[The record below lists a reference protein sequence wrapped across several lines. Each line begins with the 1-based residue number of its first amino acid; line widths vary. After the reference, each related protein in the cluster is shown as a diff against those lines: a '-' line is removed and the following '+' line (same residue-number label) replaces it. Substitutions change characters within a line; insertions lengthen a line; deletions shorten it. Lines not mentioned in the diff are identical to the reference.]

1 MSEPTQTPAQTPAP
15 RSRARR
21 TALRH
26 LSPTAIIAAVLPLLT
41 VGALLLVRPSL
52 PPDRAEA
59 PVSQTL
65 HRAVRACP
73 ADSGPVLVGADDP
86 GPVQVAGSDI
96 EVRPHRPVNAGRS
109 GRDALVVGTGDQAT
123 SLTAGRWRSKG
134 LAALSCPDT
143 ATSTWF
149 TGLGAGATHSSTI
162 SLTNPDRG
170 SAVADITVLAKNGP
184 KDVPAL
190 RGIKVLGD
198 STLVINLAEV
208 FPRRPQLA
216 VQVTVPRGRLA
227 TSVLDVNPG
236 IGGDTETSDW
246 LPGQAEP
253 GTDQLLLGLAP
264 GTARDDR
271 LVLANTSEDEGRAQ
285 IRVVTKDASF
295 APDNLPEVSL
305 RPQSVTTV
313 RLAGVLA
320 TALKDGAI
328 GLEVRS
334 TVPATAT
341 LRSVIGGDLVH
352 AAPVTAGDATMTSFV
367 PPGTA
372 QVLLGQASAIGTV
385 RVRSYAHGKLIG
397 TKTVETTPGTG
408 GVVELPKGADFVE
421 VTPDRTSVHAAL
433 LVSGRP
439 GASTGAT
446 VVPLVPTP
454 TERLV
459 PSVRPGR

>member
-1 MSEPTQTPAQTPAP
+1 
-15 RSRARR
+15 
-21 TALRH
+21 
-26 LSPTAIIAAVLPLLT
+26 VLPLLT

-73 ADSGPVLVGADDP
+73 ADSGPVLVGAADP
-86 GPVQVAGSDI
+86 GPVQVAGSDV
-96 EVRPHRPVNAGRS
+96 EVRAHTPASAGRA
-109 GRDALVVGTGDQAT
+109 GRDALVVGTGAQAP
-123 SLTAGRWRSKG
+123 SLVAGRWRTKG

-184 KDVPAL
+184 KHVPAL

-216 VQVTVPRGRLA
+216 IQVTVPRGRLA

-264 GTARDDR
+264 GAARDDR

-285 IRVVTKDASF
+285 VRVVTKDASF

-305 RPQSVTTV
+305 RPQSVTSV
-313 RLAGVLA
+313 RLGGVLA

-334 TVPATAT
+334 TVPTTAT
-341 LRSVIGGDLVH
+341 LRSVVGGE
-352 AAPVTAGDATMTSFV
+352 
-367 PPGTA
+367 
-372 QVLLGQASAIGTV
+372 
-385 RVRSYAHGKLIG
+385 R
-397 TKTVETTPGTG
+397 
-408 GVVELPKGADFVE
+408 
-421 VTPDRTSVHAAL
+421 
-433 LVSGRP
+433 
-439 GASTGAT
+439 
-446 VVPLVPTP
+446 VVPMISGEQLP
-454 TERLV
+454 RIC
-459 PSVRPGR
+459 

>member
-1 MSEPTQTPAQTPAP
+1 MSEPTQTPAP

-21 TALRH
+21 TAVRH
-26 LSPTAIIAAVLPLLT
+26 LSPTAIIATVLPVLT

-59 PVSQTL
+59 PVSETL

-73 ADSGPVLVGADDP
+73 ADSGPVLVGAAEP
-86 GPVQVAGSDI
+86 GQVDVAGA
-96 EVRPHRPVNAGRS
+96 EVDVQPHAPATAGRS
-109 GRDALVVGTGDQAT
+109 GREALVVGTGDQAT
-123 SLTAGRWRSKG
+123 SLVAGRWRTRG
-134 LAALSCPDT
+134 LAAVSCPDT

-149 TGLGAGATHSSTI
+149 TGVGAGATHSSTI

-184 KDVPAL
+184 KNVPAL
-190 RGIKVLGD
+190 RGIKVPGD
-198 STLVINLAEV
+198 GTMVINLAEV

-216 VQVTVPRGRLA
+216 IQVAVPRGRLA
-227 TSVLDVNPG
+227 ASVLDVNPG
-236 IGGDTETSDW
+236 LGGDSETSDW

-264 GTARDDR
+264 GDARDDR

-295 APDNLPEVSL
+295 APDDLPEVSL
-305 RPQSVTTV
+305 RPQSVTSV
-313 RLAGVLA
+313 RLGGVLG

-334 TVPATAT
+334 TVPTTAT
-341 LRSVIGGDLVH
+341 LRSVVAGDLVH
-352 AAPVTAGDATMTSFV
+352 AAPVTSGDATMTSFV

-372 QVLLGQASAIGTV
+372 QILLGQASAIGTV
-385 RVRSYAHGKLIG
+385 RVRSYSEGKLIG

-408 GVVELPKGADFVE
+408 GVVDLPKGVDLVE

-433 LVSGRP
+433 LVSGRA